1 MAQGAPL
8 LLGLE
13 TKLEKGNS
21 TYVMPTAWNRECRLF
36 ITQNDGIVSCKEL
49 HSGQMGIKKRFQV
62 TGLKNG
68 IIRVYPQDDVTVQTF
83 HAYVNSDYPWKT
95 GQFPFALGDEKLGK
109 YFLIENVTGNL
120 VVSW

>member
-1 MAQGAPL
+1 
-8 LLGLE
+8 
-13 TKLEKGNS
+13 
-21 TYVMPTAWNRECRLF
+21 
-36 ITQNDGIVSCKEL
+36 
-49 HSGQMGIKKRFQV
+49 MGIKKRFQV